1 MKDCII
7 KFCMKGLIR
16 RADDSDIDN
25 LKLSSPS
32 QSLRLMKTYNISV
45 IRTFALLNRIVVY
58 AAYWINLNILN
69 MILNRDK
76 KD

>member
-1 MKDCII
+1 ME
-7 KFCMKGLIR
+7 GLIR

-45 IRTFALLNRIVVY
+45 IGTFALLTSVVY
-58 AAYWINLNILN
+58 AAYWINLNVLN
-69 MILNRDK
+69 MILNRGN

>member
-1 MKDCII
+1 ME
-7 KFCMKGLIR
+7 GLIR

-25 LKLSSPS
+25 LKLSSSS

-45 IRTFALLNRIVVY
+45 IGTFALLTRIVVY
-58 AAYWINLNILN
+58 AAYWINLNVLN
-69 MILNRDK
+69 MILNRGN